1 MSLEENKAMARSL
14 FEALNKQNLTLLD
27 ELLAPDYVE
36 HTMQLKGLES
46 LKQYMT
52 VFWKGFP
59 DLHVTIEDI
68 IAEGDKVWIRV
79 KVTGTH
85 IGEYR
90 GLAPTGKK
98 ITLTGVDIC
107 HIIDGKIVEAESVND
122 FLDFYKQLGI
132 IEYTEKGK
140 KLFPESAE

>member
-1 MSLEENKAMARSL
+1 MSLEENKAIARSL

-27 ELLAPDYVE
+27 KLLAPDYIE

-68 IAEGDKVWIRV
+68 IAEGDKVWVRV

-85 IGEYR
+85 TGEYR
-90 GLAPTGKK
+90 GIAPSGKK
-98 ITLTGVDIC
+98 TTLTGVDIC
-107 HIIDGKIVEAESVND
+107 RIIDGKVIEAESVND
-122 FLDFYKQLGI
+122 FLDFFKQLGVI
-132 IEYTEKGK
+132 DYKG
-140 KLFPESAE
+140 FPDEDVS